1 MLSFDRE
8 IEIARPIPT
17 YNTKEFPFAVPMLT
31 PYWSK
36 IDHDRS
42 FCSSPGNCHFN
53 YANRSIVFY
62 QVYKDISLTQNTS
75 YILGNAS
82 EEVRRNQ
89 PEAFGNFSAKWVLV
103 VTWLRLRP
111 DDTEIE
117 EGIVSSLTIIQA
129 RIKYLKGR
137 AVF

>member
-1 MLSFDRE
+1 MLSFDTE
-8 IEIARPIPT
+8 IEFVRPVPT
-17 YNTKEFPFAVPMLT
+17 YKTNEFPFAFAMLT
-31 PYWSK
+31 PYWSR
-36 IDHDRS
+36 IDHDLS

-62 QVYKDISLTQNTS
+62 QAYKPTQNAS

-82 EEVRRNQ
+82 EEVKRNQ

-111 DDTEIE
+111 DDTGIE

-129 RIKYLKGR
+129 RIK
-137 AVF
+137 